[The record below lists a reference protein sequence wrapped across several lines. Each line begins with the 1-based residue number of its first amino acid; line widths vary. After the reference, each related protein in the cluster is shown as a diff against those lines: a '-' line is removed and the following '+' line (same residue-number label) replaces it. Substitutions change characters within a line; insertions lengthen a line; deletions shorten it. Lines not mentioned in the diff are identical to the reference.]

1 MRHFTKDL
9 YERYCSGDT
18 VSEISND
25 TGISTD
31 ALYKRFQRMQ
41 KLSQDKSTYLNS
53 QESSVPDK
61 DKSQLDTNKWK
72 DSVAALLIFASII
85 IGYFMCRKYLSQRN
99 PSEETK

>member
-1 MRHFTKDL
+1 MRHLTKDL

-18 VSEISND
+18 VNEISND

-41 KLSQDKSTYLNS
+41 KLSQDKSIDIKSKENS
-53 QESSVPDK
+53 VHDK

-72 DSVAALLIFASII
+72 DGVTALLVFTSII
-85 IGYFMCRKYLSQRN
+85 IGFFMYRKYFPQTN
-99 PSEETK
+99 TPE